1 MTPTIA
7 LVPGFW
13 EGIEPFGD
21 VIHLLRKQ
29 GFPIMICPLVS
40 TGTTSP
46 GNPSM
51 EDDIAAIRNPIEAA
65 VMEGGDIVVVM
76 HSAGGFLGSNAIEG
90 LGAKARKEQGRT
102 GGVVGLVFITG
113 ALFPEGFEHGDLPFG
128 EVKDGA
134 LLCADAKNVFF
145 NDVDAV
151 LSYHWIQK
159 MRTQPASGWNGTVTY
174 CAWKEIP
181 SVYLVCEADQA
192 IPPSVQIQMAKNA
205 GSKIE
210 TCAGG
215 HMVQI
220 VMPQT
225 VAETI
230 ENAATSFLRPK

>member
-128 EVKDGA
+128 EVKVRLTPSIFFTWRTCDRCIADWLLTTYEGRGTA
-134 LLCADAKNVFF
+134 LRRC
-145 NDVDAV
+145 
-151 LSYHWIQK
+151 
-159 MRTQPASGWNGTVTY
+159 
-174 CAWKEIP
+174 KEC
-181 SVYLVCEADQA
+181 LLQRC
-192 IPPSVQIQMAKNA
+192 
-205 GSKIE
+205 
-210 TCAGG
+210 
-215 HMVQI
+215 
-220 VMPQT
+220 
-225 VAETI
+225 
-230 ENAATSFLRPK
+230 